1 MNGGI
6 PPSTLDEYAQNI
18 RSYICPDIQVKDIL
32 EDAFMSKN

>member
-6 PPSTLDEYAQNI
+6 PPSSLDEYAQNI
-18 RSYICPDIQVKDIL
+18 FKIICPDIQVKDIL